1 LDGNTYKQRGKE
13 RWLYAVWT
21 TKSVVVLPSKK
32 GSGHSLVRELKRLGK
47 FTISGSGQYE
57 RIIKNL

>member
-1 LDGNTYKQRGKE
+1 ME

-32 GSGHSLVRELKRLGK
+32 GSGHSLASELKKLGK
-47 FTISGSGQYE
+47 FTTSGSGQYE